1 VPPILVLLAEDHAIV
16 REGTREILKRDA
28 SIEVVGEAGDGV
40 AAVAMAAELTPHVVL
55 MDVAMPLLNGIEATR
70 RMRAAPNPP
79 RVLMLSAYDDQD
91 YVRASIAAGANG
103 YVLKIAR
110 ASDIVAAIHAVAG
123 GAFVLHPAA
132 VARTF
137 LREGQDALGRDSL
150 SSREIEIIRHAAQGA
165 RTHEI
170 ATQLRVSSRTVEAQL
185 TTIFNKLG
193 VSTRREAVAYAIAH
207 DWLAFQRAPQLD
219 LP

>member
-1 VPPILVLLAEDHAIV
+1 MPPILVLLAEDHAIV
-16 REGTREILKRDA
+16 REGTREILRRDA
-28 SIEVVGEAGDGV
+28 SIEVVGEAGDGE
-40 AAVAMAAELTPHVVL
+40 AAVAMAAELAPDIVL

-70 RMRAAPNPP
+70 RIRAAPNPP
-79 RVLMLSAYDDQD
+79 KVLMLSAYADQD

-123 GAFVLHPAA
+123 GAFVLHPG

-137 LREGQDALGRDSL
+137 LREGYDALGRVSL

-165 RTHEI
+165 RTQEI
-170 ATQLRVSSRTVEAQL
+170 ATRWRVSTRTVEAQL
-185 TTIFNKLG
+185 TTIFDKLG